1 MSRIP
6 AFCLALLL
14 VPPASAAAQASSRS
28 SSHIST
34 AGINGDLRFLSSDLL
49 EGRAPATR
57 GGQLATEY
65 IADQLMS
72 AGLEPGMNGSWFQ

>member
-1 MSRIP
+1 M
-6 AFCLALLL
+6 
-14 VPPASAAAQASSRS
+14 
-28 SSHIST
+28 ST

-57 GGQLATEY
+57 GGRLATEY

-72 AGLEPGMNGSWFQ
+72 AGLEPGMNGSWFQLVPIDVVTADTTTMTIRASGKA